1 MPKRQLDKP
10 LTISDLAKMTGGKK
24 ESAYSAPKP
33 KKDKKKK
40 KKKKPTSDLSIGG
53 AVKNIRER
61 IKKNESP
68 N

>member
-40 KKKKPTSDLSIGG
+40 KPTSDLSIGG

-61 IKKNESP
+61 IKNNESP